1 MKKIYFNVNETKD
14 KILIMQYILSIGF
27 FNCSFNHKPE
37 QKAYINLN
45 NNSLLI
51 INWFMS
57 YNSLSNFSR
66 DLKNILNHGLTPRMK
81 KHYKLI

>member
-14 KILIMQYILSIGF
+14 KILIMQYILIIGF

-37 QKAYINLN
+37 QKTYINLN

-57 YNSLSNFSR
+57 YNSLINFSR
-66 DLKNILNHGLTPRMK
+66 DLKNILNHGLTPKMK